1 MSTDPGAQDR
11 AVPPEAASDF
21 SGNADAPP
29 VAFLEQIYE
38 EAMARLAVITDQWQT
53 ARDALRGG

>member
-1 MSTDPGAQDR
+1 
-11 AVPPEAASDF
+11 
-21 SGNADAPP
+21 

>member
-1 MSTDPGAQDR
+1 
-11 AVPPEAASDF
+11 
-21 SGNADAPP
+21 

-38 EAMARLAVITDQWQT
+38 EAIARLPVITDQWRQ

>member
-1 MSTDPGAQDR
+1 M
-11 AVPPEAASDF
+11 PPEAASDF